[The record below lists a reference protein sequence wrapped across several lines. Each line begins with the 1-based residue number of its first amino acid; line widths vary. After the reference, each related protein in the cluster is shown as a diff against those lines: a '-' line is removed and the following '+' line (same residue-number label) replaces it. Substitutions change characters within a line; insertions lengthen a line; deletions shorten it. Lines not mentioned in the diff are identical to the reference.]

1 MRTCRGAGHAAI
13 IALMNGELIVFVTAP
28 GAEEA
33 AKMAEAVVEERLAA
47 CVNIVGG
54 VESIYRWEGKVTRD
68 REVLMIIKTTA
79 ERYAELE
86 RRIKELHSYTTPEVV
101 AIEIERGSQ
110 PYLDWIRDSTAKQ

>member
-1 MRTCRGAGHAAI
+1 
-13 IALMNGELIVFVTAP
+13 MNGELIVFVTAP

-68 REVLMIIKTTA
+68 REVLMIIKSTA

-101 AIEIERGSQ
+101 AIEIERGSK
-110 PYLDWIRDSTAKQ
+110 PYLDWLRDSTAKQ